1 MTCRQNV
8 SLGAYLLGALDPAE
22 RSVFEEHLDT
32 CPDCRAELLR
42 LAPLPGLL
50 QRLTPEDYAA
60 IEIGD
65 APDWPPPSL
74 LADLLQPV
82 PIASLPAEI
91 RVAMPEIRVAELS
104 GSEDEPAAPP
114 TQPAQAAVRP
124 SWWRRQGLALAAVA
138 AVALLAIGGIVMF
151 QPGKTT
157 ETAISPVTWSAV
169 DPATGV
175 SGRVELISR
184 GWGTEVQVSM
194 KDIPEGRK
202 ICHLV
207 VYGRDGSQEV
217 AGKWTAGYYREV
229 RSIPGS
235 SSIRLTDID
244 RVEVIA
250 AGGVLVGMHSP

>member
-22 RSVFEEHLDT
+22 RSAFEEHLDT

-65 APDWPPPSL
+65 VPDWPPPPL
-74 LADLLQPV
+74 LADLLPPV

-91 RVAMPEIRVAELS
+91 PVAVPEIRVAQLP
-104 GSEDEPAAPP
+104 GSEDEPPVVPPQAP
-114 TQPAQAAVRP
+114 ARP

-138 AVALLAIGGIVMF
+138 AVVLLAIGGIVMF
-151 QPGKTT
+151 QPGSTT
-157 ETAISPVTWSAV
+157 ETAITPVTWTAV

-184 GWGTEVQVSM
+184 GWGTEVKVSM
-194 KDIPEGRK
+194 KDVPEGRR

-217 AGKWTAGYYREV
+217 AGKWTSGYYREV
-229 RSIPGS
+229 KSIPGS
-235 SSIRLTDID
+235 SSIRLNDID
-244 RVEVIA
+244 RVEVVA